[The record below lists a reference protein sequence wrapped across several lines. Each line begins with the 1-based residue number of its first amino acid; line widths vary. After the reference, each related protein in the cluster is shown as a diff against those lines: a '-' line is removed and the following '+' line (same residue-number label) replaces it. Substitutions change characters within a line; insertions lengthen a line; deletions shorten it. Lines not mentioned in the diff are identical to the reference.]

1 MTGLKRGSVKLLSH
15 QRKAKMHRMPAERS
29 ICMETASG
37 IHRENKETMKV
48 VKKCVIFIFVGLLA

>member
-29 ICMETASG
+29 ICMEKASG
-37 IHRENKETMKV
+37 YIEKQRDANKYKEH
-48 VKKCVIFIFVGLLA
+48 CL

>member
-1 MTGLKRGSVKLLSH
+1 MTGLKRGNVKLLSH

-37 IHRENKETMKV
+37 YIENTKRR
-48 VKKCVIFIFVGLLA
+48 